1 MARERSPNAFALKLS
16 RNDHTFRFT
25 SFRIPVSVPAWL
37 YVASLSHRSIMG
49 GEHRAGLHNN
59 VPQIDYSAKVAL
71 SPPLSL
77 ARATQPRYSDVP
89 GWVTTSSR
97 ATHLEGFCL
106 FVSLLNV

>member
-1 MARERSPNAFALKLS
+1 MHLHSNCPVMTTLLGLPHFAFPCLCL
-16 RNDHTFRFT
+16 
-25 SFRIPVSVPAWL
+25 AWL
-37 YVASLSHRSIMG
+37 AVASLSHRYIMG
-49 GEHRAGLHNN
+49 GEHRGTGLHNN

-97 ATHLEGFCL
+97 ATHLEGW
-106 FVSLLNV
+106 